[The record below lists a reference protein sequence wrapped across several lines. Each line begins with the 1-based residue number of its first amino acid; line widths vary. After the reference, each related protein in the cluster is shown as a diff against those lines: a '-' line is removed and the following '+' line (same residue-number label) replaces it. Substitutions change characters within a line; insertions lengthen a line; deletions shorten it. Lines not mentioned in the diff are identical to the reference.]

1 MKKISTIVILFLL
14 LSPAYGVELSE
25 FIKDELQVIQK
36 NLEDSRRNPID
47 SDYGISKVRI
57 RVRGKGALEVP
68 FLAKFELKPIVE
80 FHFQKK

>member
-14 LSPAYGVELSE
+14 FSPAYGVELSE
-25 FIKDELQVIQK
+25 FIKDELRVIQT
-36 NLEDSRRNPID
+36 NLEDSPKSSID
-47 SDYGISKVRI
+47 FNYGISKVRI

-68 FLAKFELKPIVE
+68 FLAKLELKPIVE